1 MNTSPI
7 PQCTPFLRHVAQD
20 LLNRYGH
27 DLSHL
32 TVVFPNKR
40 ASLFLNEHLYELS
53 KGPIW
58 SPSYTTISELFRS
71 HSSLTVADDI
81 KLVCDLHRSYVAC
94 TGKEE
99 TLDQFYSWGEVM
111 LSDFDDI
118 DKSMADAHGIF
129 TNLRDFH
136 ALDSI
141 EYLSEEQKKV
151 LMSFFKDFNEDHQ
164 SRLKQKFLQLWSR
177 FGDIYTHYNQLLR
190 KQGLC
195 YEGALFRSV
204 VEDKET
210 DFGKGTY
217 LFVGFNALQE
227 VEHHLFLRLRRECK
241 VEFYWDY
248 DRFYMDN
255 DNEAGAS
262 IRKFMSEFPNQL
274 DNQDDTIYHNLSNPE
289 REKHIVFTGAPTDSI
304 QARYVGQ
311 WLQDKRRVEAG
322 NRSAVVLC
330 NESLLPSLIHSLP
343 SEVKDVNIT
352 TGFPLSQTAA
362 ASLIVQLLELALFG
376 NSGKEKYRQ
385 KFVTSVLRHPYA
397 MYISP
402 QASELC
408 EKLVTMHRYYP
419 SREELSTDDGLKM
432 LFRDLSQ
439 SSEEGREYNAN
450 LETNQWLLDIIR
462 HVALA
467 VQQAQITDPLT
478 HESLFRAYTLVNRI
492 HSLLSSGDLKADPMT
507 YQRLLRQLLTT
518 VNIPFHGEPAVGL
531 QVMGVLETRNL
542 DFDHLLVLSCNEG
555 NMPKGIDTPSFIPHS
570 IRHAFGLST
579 INNKVGL
586 YAYYF
591 FRMLQ
596 RAGDVTIMYGNAPE
610 KKNAGEKSRFM
621 LQLLLESVHNIEKRV
636 LSSHQIPTILQHQ
649 PIEKSEAVMQ
659 RLRQMTTLS
668 PTAINRYLRCPL
680 MFFYNYVVGIKEPND
695 ESDVMDN
702 MKFGNIFHEASQ
714 MIYDEMTGVDRKEIN
729 AQNVFTQEG
738 HDISK
743 TLIDSVLKDPS
754 IIDRNLN
761 KAIMMHLFKN
771 PDGKKVPDLNG
782 LQLINRKVIYHYLRQ
797 LLKIDQMLAP
807 FTIRGLEGD
816 VFTNIQIKT
825 SEGIRQLRI
834 GGRIDRLDEVT
845 DSDGMRR
852 IRVVDY
858 KTGARKQEDLGGID
872 EVFDSTKIEK
882 HCDYYLQAMLYAM
895 IVSRSAT
902 INPKGLEV
910 SPALLF
916 IQKAQEENYSPV
928 LKFNKQEIKDMRP
941 YNDVFENHL
950 STLISEIMEPNK
962 AFEPT
967 SDRKRCKKCVYSKIC
982 GKRMSHC

>member
-1 MNTSPI
+1 M
-7 PQCTPFLRHVAQD
+7 
-20 LLNRYGH
+20 
-27 DLSHL
+27 
-32 TVVFPNKR
+32 
-40 ASLFLNEHLYELS
+40 
-53 KGPIW
+53 
-58 SPSYTTISELFRS
+58 
-71 HSSLTVADDI
+71 
-81 KLVCDLHRSYVAC
+81 
-94 TGKEE
+94 
-99 TLDQFYSWGEVM
+99 
-111 LSDFDDI
+111 
-118 DKSMADAHGIF
+118 
-129 TNLRDFH
+129 
-136 ALDSI
+136 
-141 EYLSEEQKKV
+141 
-151 LMSFFKDFNEDHQ
+151 
-164 SRLKQKFLQLWSR
+164 
-177 FGDIYTHYNQLLR
+177 
-190 KQGLC
+190 
-195 YEGALFRSV
+195 
-204 VEDKET
+204 
-210 DFGKGTY
+210 
-217 LFVGFNALQE
+217 
-227 VEHHLFLRLRRECK
+227 
-241 VEFYWDY
+241 
-248 DRFYMDN
+248 
-255 DNEAGAS
+255 
-262 IRKFMSEFPNQL
+262 
-274 DNQDDTIYHNLSNPE
+274 
-289 REKHIVFTGAPTDSI
+289 PTDSI

-322 NRSAVVLC
+322 NRTAVVLC
-330 NESLLPSLIHSLP
+330 NESLLPSIIHSIP
-343 SEVKDVNIT
+343 SEAKDVNIT

-419 SREELSTDDGLKM
+419 SREELSIDEGLRM

-439 SSEEGREYNAN
+439 SSEEGCEYNAN

-507 YQRLLRQLLTT
+507 YQRLIRQLLTT

-680 MFFYNYVVGIKEPND
+680 IFFYNYVAGIKEPND

-714 MIYDEMTGVDRKEIN
+714 MIYDEMTGVDRKQIN

-738 HDISK
+738 HDISE

-797 LLKIDQMLAP
+797 LLKIDKMLAP

-816 VFTNIQIKT
+816 VFTTIQIKT

-845 DSDGMRR
+845 DSDGVRR

-858 KTGARKQEDLGGID
+858 KTGASKQKDLSGID
-872 EVFDSTKIEK
+872 DVFDNQKIES
-882 HCDYYLQAMLYAM
+882 HSDYYLQAMLYAM

-941 YNDVFENHL
+941 YNDAFEDHL
-950 STLISEIMEPNK
+950 STLISEIMEPSK